1 MENDLESKITEMFKC
16 FSIKIYDNN
25 NIFGTYRLPNV
36 NKFKLYYP
44 DFKYLSS
51 ENKIKIVKNFIYDNN
66 HFRITKW
73 NFFFPN
79 LDINQTDEK
88 HLIRFL
94 NSLEIKFIN
103 EEIKIFF
110 LNAHLLEIEELLVNK
125 NFLKEFTKDFQI
137 KSIFLTKEKTLQ
149 KIGSELIELISRKLT
164 EKGFKAA
171 AGNELPKL
179 ILANLEI
186 GST

>member
-1 MENDLESKITEMFKC
+1 MENDLESKITEMFKY

-25 NIFGTYRLPNV
+25 NIFGTYRFPNV

-44 DFKYLSS
+44 DFKYSSS

-125 NFLKEFTKDFQI
+125 NFLKEFAEDFQI

-149 KIGSELIELISRKLT
+149 KIGSELIELISSKLT
-164 EKGFKAA
+164 ETGFKAVA
-171 AGNELPKL
+171 DNELPKL